1 MSISITNYT
10 TITVGGA
17 AQGLTTPNMN
27 SLMLCSH
34 ETPSNVDSYRIYTD
48 LSSVG
53 TDYGTT
59 SVTYSMANAIFSQ
72 SPNIISGTGR
82 LVIAPM
88 ENATS
93 ATAGK
98 YVSTD
103 ISSNLPAIQ
112 AVPDGDIEI
121 VVDGSIVIPL
131 TDLNFTVAA
140 GFAEAAKVIE
150 KRIGY
155 VASVTATSTGIDIS
169 SKTVGAT
176 SSIAVNQLTGGTGT
190 DLSVAGLLNVAAGT
204 STAGTDSTG
213 ETLTDAVARL
223 NNLVQFV
230 GFMTTQHLE
239 DAAIS
244 AVSFTDKIF
253 LHHLASSSNYAGIAT
268 TIKDANKTQ
277 VRLISSLSGL
287 DEARLLKAAYASR
300 AFSVLLSG
308 TGTTLTM
315 NAKSLIGVN
324 ADTYMTE
331 TLATQAI
338 DAGVDILPSVDNRI
352 TKTLTSGANGYFD
365 DVYNELAFKLD
376 LQVATFNVLAT
387 SNNKVPQTEVGMT
400 VLVNAINR
408 VLNQYVTNGYIGV
421 GNSWN
426 GATFGNPE
434 DFLRLITEQ
443 GYYVYY
449 IPVAQQS
456 QVDRDARKAPIIQI
470 ALKTAGAIHKVIGL
484 VNVEA

>member
-1 MSISITNYT
+1 MSVSITNYT

-27 SLMLCSH
+27 SLMLFTH
-34 ETPSNVDSYRIYTD
+34 ETPSNVDSYRIYTN
-48 LSSVG
+48 LLSVG

-59 SVTYSMANAIFSQ
+59 SVAYNMASTIFSQ
-72 SPNIISGTGR
+72 SPNIISGSGR
-82 LVIAPM
+82 LVIAPL
-88 ENATS
+88 ETATS

-98 YVSTD
+98 NVGVD
-103 ISSNLPAIQ
+103 ISANLTALK
-112 AVPDGDIEI
+112 AVTDGDIEI
-121 VVDGSIVIPL
+121 TIDSTVVPL
-131 TDLNFTVAA
+131 TGLNFTGAVTLANIA
-140 GFAEAAKVIE
+140 SVIE
-150 KRIGY
+150 GKIGSL
-155 VASVTATSTGIDIS
+155 ASVTASSTAITIE

-176 SSIAVNQLTGGTGT
+176 STIVIAQLAGGTGT
-190 DLSVAGLLNVAAGT
+190 DLSGAGLLNVTAGT

-223 NNLVQFV
+223 FNLVQFV
-230 GFMTTQHLE
+230 GFMTTQHLQ

-268 TIKDANKTQ
+268 TIKDVNKTQ

-315 NAKSLIGVN
+315 NAKSLNGVN
-324 ADTYMTE
+324 ADIYMTE
-331 TLATQAI
+331 TLKTQSI

-365 DVYNELAFKLD
+365 DVYNELALKLD
-376 LQVATFNVLAT
+376 LEVATFNVLAT
-387 SNNKVPQTEVGMT
+387 SNNKVPQTEVGMAI
-400 VLVNAINR
+400 LVNSINR
-408 VLNQYVTNGYIGV
+408 VLNQYVTNGYIGA

-426 GATFGNPE
+426 GATFGNSE
-434 DFLRLITEQ
+434 DMLRLITEQ

-449 IPVAQQS
+449 IPIAQQS
-456 QVDRDARKAPIIQI
+456 QTDRDARKAPIIQI

>member
-17 AQGLTTPNMN
+17 SQGLTTPNMN
-27 SLMLCSH
+27 SLMLFTH
-34 ETPSNVDSYRIYTD
+34 EQPSNVNSYDVYTN
-48 LSSVG
+48 LLNVG

-59 SVTYSMANAIFSQ
+59 SVTYKMANAIFSQ
-72 SPNIISGTGR
+72 SPNITSGTGR
-82 LVIAPM
+82 LVIAPLQT
-88 ENATS
+88 AAS
-93 ATAGK
+93 ATAGNN
-98 YVSTD
+98 VGVD
-103 ISSNLPAIQ
+103 ISANLTALK
-112 AVPDGDIEI
+112 AVSDGDIEI
-121 VVDGSIVIPL
+121 TIDGTVVPL
-131 TDLNFTVAA
+131 TGLNFTGATTLA
-140 GFAEAAKVIE
+140 GIAKVIE
-150 KRIGY
+150 GKIGSL
-155 VASVTATSTGIDIS
+155 ASVTASSTAITIT
-169 SKTVGAT
+169 SKTVGTT
-176 SSIAVNQLTGGTGT
+176 STIAIAQLAGGTGT
-190 DLSVAGLLNVAAGT
+190 DLSVAGLLNVTAGT
-204 STAGTDSTG
+204 STAGADATG

-223 NNLVQFV
+223 SNLVQFV
-230 GFMTTQHLE
+230 GFMTTQHLQ

-308 TGTTLTM
+308 TSTTLTM
-315 NAKSLIGVN
+315 NAKSLTGVN
-324 ADTYMTE
+324 ADVYMTE
-331 TLATQAI
+331 TLKTQAI

-365 DVYNELAFKLD
+365 DVYNELALKLD
-376 LQVATFNVLAT
+376 LEVATFNVLAT
-387 SNNKVPQTEVGMT
+387 SNNKVPQTEVGMA
-400 VLVNAINR
+400 VLVNSINR

-426 GATFGNPE
+426 GATFGNSE

-449 IPVAQQS
+449 IPIAQQS
-456 QVDRDARKAPIIQI
+456 QTDREARKAPIIQI

>member
-27 SLMLCSH
+27 SLMLFTH
-34 ETPSNVDSYRIYTD
+34 EQPSNVDSYRIYTD

-59 SVTYSMANAIFSQ
+59 SITYSMANAIFSQ
-72 SPNIISGTGR
+72 SPNIISGEGR
-82 LVIAPM
+82 LVIAPL
-88 ENATS
+88 ESSTS
-93 ATAGK
+93 ATAGNN
-98 YVSTD
+98 VGVD
-103 ISSNLPAIQ
+103 ISANLTSLK
-112 AVPDGDIEI
+112 AVSDGDIEI
-121 VVDGSIVIPL
+121 TIDGTVIPL
-131 TDLNFTVAA
+131 TGLNFTGAVTLADVAS
-140 GFAEAAKVIE
+140 VIE
-150 KRIGY
+150 GKIGSL
-155 VASVTATSTGIDIS
+155 ASVTASSTAITIQ
-169 SKTVGAT
+169 SKTVGTT
-176 SSIAVNQLTGGTGT
+176 STIAIAQLAGGTGT
-190 DLSVAGLLNVAAGT
+190 DLSSAGLLNVATGT
-204 STAGTDSTG
+204 STAGTDATG
-213 ETLTDAVARL
+213 EALTDAVTRL
-223 NNLVQFV
+223 NDLVQFV
-230 GFMTTQHLE
+230 GFMTAQHLE

-315 NAKSLIGVN
+315 NAKSLTGVN
-324 ADTYMTE
+324 ADVYMTE
-331 TLATQAI
+331 TLKTQAI

-365 DVYNELAFKLD
+365 DVYNELALKLD
-376 LQVATFNVLAT
+376 LEVATFNVLAT
-387 SNNKVPQTEVGMT
+387 SNNKVPQTEAGMA
-400 VLVNAINR
+400 VLVNSINR

-434 DFLRLITEQ
+434 DFLRLTAEQ

-449 IPVAQQS
+449 IPIVQQS
-456 QVDRDARKAPIIQI
+456 QVDREARKAPIIQI
-470 ALKTAGAIHKVIGL
+470 ALKTAGAIEKLIGL
-484 VNVEA
+484 VSVEA

>member
-1 MSISITNYT
+1 
-10 TITVGGA
+10 
-17 AQGLTTPNMN
+17 MN
-27 SLMLCSH
+27 SLMLFTH
-34 ETPSNVDSYRIYTD
+34 EQPSNVDSYRVYTD

-53 TDYGTT
+53 ADYGTT
-59 SVTYSMANAIFSQ
+59 SITYNMANAIFSQ
-72 SPNIISGTGR
+72 SPNIISGSGR
-82 LVIAPM
+82 LVIAPLQT
-88 ENATS
+88 ATS
-93 ATAGK
+93 ATAGNN
-98 YVSTD
+98 VGVD
-103 ISSNLPAIQ
+103 ISANLPALK
-112 AVPDGDIEI
+112 AVSDGDIEI
-121 VVDGSIVIPL
+121 TIDGTVVPL
-131 TDLNFTVAA
+131 TDLNFTGAVTLSDVAS
-140 GFAEAAKVIE
+140 VIE
-150 KRIGY
+150 DKIGSL
-155 VASVTATSTGIDIS
+155 ASVTASSTAITIK
-169 SKTVGAT
+169 SKTVGTT
-176 SSIAVNQLTGGTGT
+176 SAITIAQLAGGTGT

-204 STAGTDSTG
+204 NTAGTDATG

-230 GFMTTQHLE
+230 GFMTTQHLQ
-239 DAAIS
+239 DAAIT

-308 TGTTLTM
+308 TSTTLTM
-315 NAKSLIGVN
+315 NAKSLTGVN
-324 ADTYMTE
+324 ADIYMTE
-331 TLATQAI
+331 TLKTQAI

-365 DVYNELAFKLD
+365 DVYNELALKLD
-376 LQVATFNVLAT
+376 LEVATFNVLAT
-387 SNNKVPQTEVGMT
+387 SNNKVPQTEVGMA
-400 VLVNAINR
+400 VLVNSINR
-408 VLNQYVTNGYIGV
+408 VLNQYITNGYIGV

-449 IPVAQQS
+449 MPISQQS
-456 QVDRDARKAPIIQI
+456 QVDREARKAPIIQI